1 MKTVTA
7 RELQK
12 KIKECVDISQ
22 EDRVVVTR
30 RGKPAAVLVGVE
42 GSDWEDL
49 ALQTSPAFW
58 RLIRERRQQPTIS
71 LRELKARLK
80 KRKR

>member
-1 MKTVTA
+1 MKTITA

-12 KIKECVDISQ
+12 KIKECVDASQ

-49 ALQTSPAFW
+49 VLQSSPAFW
-58 RLIRERRQQPTIS
+58 KLIQERRNQPTIT
-71 LRELKARLK
+71 LRELKTRLK
-80 KRKR
+80 RRKG